1 MFYIDELLYPDILIN
16 YLQKSATSP
25 TTTITSQRPSLPSI
39 YAYSTVADVE
49 QVPSEITESNDDEDG
64 RDVLLQDGDV
74 DNIDE
79 VAIPRALPL
88 LYVNSP
94 K

>member
-1 MFYIDELLYPDILIN
+1 MFYIDEILYSDILSN
-16 YLQKSATSP
+16 FLQKITTS
-25 TTTITSQRPSLPSI
+25 TATTITSTRPSA
-39 YAYSTVADVE
+39 YTYSTIADVE
-49 QVPSEITESNDDEDG
+49 QVPSEITESNDGEDG
-64 RDVLLQDGDV
+64 RDVLFQDGDI

-88 LYVNSP
+88 LYVNTP